1 MKLKSRTIHINLIA
15 IILLWAVVTNAWGYS
30 DLFFEGLQDNW
41 GTYLYGLI
49 SRAMWVIPA
58 VILIKRYSES
68 LPIKWKELFTNKID
82 WKSSIIIFF
91 LFTIYMIMA
100 MFFNHG
106 GFWIN
111 PEIYLSQE
119 LPKFLMVAF
128 VEETVY
134 RGWAM
139 NAFSA
144 FFSERKANILSTL
157 YFIILHIPSYLIKWY
172 LYGSISIEAILTQ
185 AIYVFIMGLIFGY
198 LFRKSKSL
206 IPPMFIHFWTDFV
219 SVLIIG

>member
-1 MKLKSRTIHINLIA
+1 MIA
-15 IILLWAVVTNAWGYS
+15 G
-30 DLFFEGLQDNW
+30 
-41 GTYLYGLI
+41 
-49 SRAMWVIPA
+49 
-58 VILIKRYSES
+58 
-68 LPIKWKELFTNKID
+68 
-82 WKSSIIIFF
+82 
-91 LFTIYMIMA
+91 

-111 PEIYLSQE
+111 SEIYLSQE

-134 RGWAM
+134 RGWGM

-144 FFSERKANILSTL
+144 FMSERKANILLTV

-172 LYGSISIEAILTQ
+172 LYGSISIEAMLVQ
-185 AIYVFIMGLIFGY
+185 AIYVLIMGLIMGY

-206 IPPMFIHFWTDFV
+206 IPSMFIHFWSDFV